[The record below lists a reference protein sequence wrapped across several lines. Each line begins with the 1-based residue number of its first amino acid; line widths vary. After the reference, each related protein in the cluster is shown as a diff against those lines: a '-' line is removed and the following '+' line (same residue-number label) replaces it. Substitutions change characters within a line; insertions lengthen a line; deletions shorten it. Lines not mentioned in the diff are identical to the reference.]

1 MIDIPYKKV
10 LILLIIIGVIFLIVE
25 ISRST
30 IKCPKEEVIYRYI
43 PRSFK
48 EEQDEPVFVTD
59 IFKTM
64 FSQPG
69 VWEAGLG
76 SRLEEDRKVEQI
88 NKFFVSQF

>member
-10 LILLIIIGVIFLIVE
+10 LVLLIIIGVVLLIVE
-25 ISRST
+25 ISKST
-30 IKCPKEEVIYRYI
+30 VKCNKESVIYRYI
-43 PRSFK
+43 PRTFK

-76 SRLEEDRKVEQI
+76 ARLEEDRKAEQI

>member
-1 MIDIPYKKV
+1 MYYKKA
-10 LILLIIIGVIFLIVE
+10 LIILICVGVVCLVLGISSKSGKDPKTEIV
-25 ISRST
+25 
-30 IKCPKEEVIYRYI
+30 YRYI
-43 PRSFK
+43 PRTFD
-48 EEQDEPVFVTD
+48 EEQEEPVFVTD

-76 SRLEEDRKVEQI
+76 AREEDQRKVEDI